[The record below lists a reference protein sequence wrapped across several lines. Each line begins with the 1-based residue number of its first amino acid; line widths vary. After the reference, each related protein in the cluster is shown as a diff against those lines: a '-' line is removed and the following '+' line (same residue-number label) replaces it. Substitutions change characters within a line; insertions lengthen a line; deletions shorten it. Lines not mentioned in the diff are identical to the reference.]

1 MRRAEVGQGRRGTF
15 GHTDLVCVERQR
27 DHRVV
32 ADQRGQFD
40 DAGGAVCVEDAAV
53 GRVGRAMVA
62 QQLDSVV
69 VDGLLVW
76 RGEAVAAVTQRLD
89 GLLGE
94 AGLARL
100 ALVREPLELAV
111 RVSHPHCCSLFGD
124 INKLRHLWQFL
135 QVGLCSFKPHAIHPS
150 SPRPATTRNRRAI
163 ETGRPFAYTASFSS
177 LAGRNA
183 TFLLA
188 LILIASPV
196 AGFRPILAARFRTWR
211 MPRPVRRILSPF
223 FR

>member
-1 MRRAEVGQGRRGTF
+1 MMGRWVMARLLMRGAEVGQGRRGTF

-32 ADQRGQFD
+32 ADQRGQLD

-111 RVSHPHCCSLFGD
+111 RRVWQCYRSRCTD
-124 INKLRHLWQFL
+124 INCLPANRPFL
-135 QVGLCSFKPHAIHPS
+135 QVWPHFFNNRPTARS
-150 SPRPATTRNRRAI
+150 SDWPQRASGNRRG
-163 ETGRPFAYTASFSS
+163 EGD
-177 LAGRNA
+177 
-183 TFLLA
+183 
-188 LILIASPV
+188 
-196 AGFRPILAARFRTWR
+196 
-211 MPRPVRRILSPF
+211 
-223 FR
+223 

>member
-1 MRRAEVGQGRRGTF
+1 MRGAEVGQGRRGTF

-53 GRVGRAMVA
+53 GRFGRAMVA

-100 ALVREPLELAV
+100 ALVREPLELA
-111 RVSHPHCCSLFGD
+111 
-124 INKLRHLWQFL
+124 
-135 QVGLCSFKPHAIHPS
+135 A
-150 SPRPATTRNRRAI
+150 
-163 ETGRPFAYTASFSS
+163 FSS

-183 TFLLA
+183 IFLLA
-188 LILIASPV
+188 LILMASPV

-211 MPRPVRRILSPF
+211 MPRPVRRILSPL